1 MFDGYLTLGDVD
13 VKGKR
18 VLVRVDYNVP
28 LDEFG
33 NIVDDVRIRETI
45 PTINY
50 LLDKNAKVI
59 LASHLGRPK
68 GERNPKYSLKPVAER
83 LKRLLETEV
92 KFAPDCV
99 GEEVE
104 KMVNSMKEGEI
115 ILLENLRFHK
125 EEEENDPNFAKALA
139 SLGDIYVID
148 AFGTCHRKHASMY
161 GIKDFINPVV
171 MGFLLERELKYFEQ
185 ALVNPERPVVAFI
198 GGAKVSSKLGIIKH
212 LLNKVDKIF
221 IGGAMAFTFIRAM
234 GYHTGSSLV
243 EEDMFEEALY
253 VLEEAKKRDVK
264 FYLPVDF
271 VCGKEISEKTP
282 VIEVPWQEITD
293 GWIGLDIGKA
303 SIQLIKEIIKD
314 AQTIVWNGPMGVFE
328 IDQFKTGTFSLAHE
342 IANSPALS
350 IAGGGDTDYAIHR
363 AGVVDGISY
372 ISTGG
377 GAFLKLLEG
386 KTLPCLNAI
395 TNKTSLKSN

>member
-1 MFDGYLTLGDVD
+1 MFNGYLTLGEVD
-13 VKGKR
+13 VSNKK
-18 VLVRVDYNVP
+18 VFVRVDYNVP

-50 LLDKNAKVI
+50 LLDKDCKVI

-68 GERNPKYSLKPVAER
+68 GKRDPKYSLKPVAER
-83 LKRLLETEV
+83 LSRLLEMEI

-99 GEEVE
+99 GKEVE
-104 KMVNSMKEGEI
+104 SMVNSLKNGEVL
-115 ILLENLRFHK
+115 LLENLRFHK
-125 EEEENDPNFAKALA
+125 EEEENNPEFAKALA
-139 SLGDIYVID
+139 SLSDIYVID

-161 GIKDFINPVV
+161 GIKDFVQPVV
-171 MGFLLERELKYFEQ
+171 MGFLLERELKYFEK
-185 ALVNPERPVVAFI
+185 ALVNPQRPVIAFI

-221 IGGAMAFTFIRAM
+221 IGGAMAFTFIKAL
-234 GYHTGSSLV
+234 GYDVGSSLV
-243 EEDMFEEALY
+243 EEDMFEEALS
-253 VLEEAKKRDVK
+253 VLEEAKKKNVK

-271 VCGKEISEKTP
+271 VCGKSISEDTP

-293 GWIGLDIGKA
+293 GWMGLDIGMA
-303 SIQLIKEIIKD
+303 SIQLIKEILRD
-314 AQTIVWNGPMGVFE
+314 AQTIIWNGPMGVFE
-328 IDQFKTGTFSLAHE
+328 IDKFKTGTFSLAHE

-350 IAGGGDTDYAIHR
+350 IAGGGDTDYAIHK
-363 AGVVDGISY
+363 AGVVDNISY

-386 KTLPCLNAI
+386 KTLPCLEAI
-395 TNKTSLKSN
+395 TKKDS

>member
-1 MFDGYLTLGDVD
+1 MFNGYLTLRDVD

-104 KMVNSMKEGEI
+104 KMVNSMKEKDI

-125 EEEENDPNFAKALA
+125 EEEENEPNFAKVLA

-234 GYHTGSSLV
+234 GYNVGSSLV

-342 IANSPALS
+342 IADSPALS
-350 IAGGGDTDYAIHR
+350 IAGGGDTDYAIHK

-395 TNKTSLKSN
+395 TNKNS

>member
-45 PTINY
+45 PTINC

-125 EEEENDPNFAKALA
+125 EEEENDPSFAKALA

-221 IGGAMAFTFIRAM
+221 IGGAMAFTFIKAM

-293 GWIGLDIGKA
+293 DWIGLDIGKA

-350 IAGGGDTDYAIHR
+350 IAGGGDTDYAIHK

-395 TNKTSLKSN
+395 TNKTS

>member
-1 MFDGYLTLGDVD
+1 MFDGYLTLGDID

-18 VLVRVDYNVP
+18 ILVRVDYNVP

-83 LKRLLETEV
+83 LKRLLQTEV

-104 KMVNSMKEGEI
+104 KMVNSMKEKEI

-243 EEDMFEEALY
+243 EENMFDEALY

-282 VIEVPWQEITD
+282 VIEVPWQEIND

-363 AGVVDGISY
+363 AGVVDKISY

-395 TNKTSLKSN
+395 TKKTLR

>member
-45 PTINY
+45 PTINC

-221 IGGAMAFTFIRAM
+221 IGGAMAFTFIKAM

-293 GWIGLDIGKA
+293 DWIGLDIGKA

-350 IAGGGDTDYAIHR
+350 IAGGGDTDYAIHK

-395 TNKTSLKSN
+395 TNKTS

>member
-1 MFDGYLTLGDVD
+1 MFNGYLTLGEVD
-13 VKGKR
+13 VKGKK
-18 VLVRVDYNVP
+18 VFVRVDYNVP

-33 NIVDDVRIRETI
+33 HIVDDVRIRETI

-68 GERNPKYSLKPVAER
+68 GERNLKYSLKPVAER
-83 LKRLLETEV
+83 LKRLLNLDV

-99 GEEVE
+99 GEEV
-104 KMVNSMKEGEI
+104 KAIVNSMKEGDI
-115 ILLENLRFHK
+115 VLLENLRFHR
-125 EEEENDPNFAKALA
+125 EEEENDPKFAKELA

-161 GIKDFINPVV
+161 GIKDYIQPVV

-185 ALVNPERPVVAFI
+185 ALINPQRPVVAFI

-221 IGGAMAFTFIRAM
+221 IGGAMAFTFIKAM
-234 GYHTGSSLV
+234 GYSVGSSLV
-243 EEDMFEEALY
+243 EEDMFDEALY
-253 VLEEAKKRDVK
+253 VLDEAKRKGVK

-271 VCGKEISEKTP
+271 VCGKEISENTP

-293 GWIGLDIGKA
+293 GWMGLDIGKA
-303 SIQLIKEIIKD
+303 SIQLIKEILRD
-314 AQTIVWNGPMGVFE
+314 AQTIIWNGPMGVFE
-328 IDQFKTGTFSLAHE
+328 IDKFKTGTFSLAHE

-350 IAGGGDTDYAIHR
+350 IAGGGDTDYAIHK
-363 AGVVDGISY
+363 AGVVDEISY

-386 KTLPCLNAI
+386 KTLPCLEAI
-395 TNKTSLKSN
+395 TKKTD

>member
-45 PTINY
+45 PTINC

-125 EEEENDPNFAKALA
+125 EEEENDPSFAKALA

-221 IGGAMAFTFIRAM
+221 IGGAMAFTFIKAM

-243 EEDMFEEALY
+243 EEDMLEEALY

-293 GWIGLDIGKA
+293 DWIGLDIGKA

-350 IAGGGDTDYAIHR
+350 IAGGGDTDYAIHK

-395 TNKTSLKSN
+395 TNKTS